1 MDIKELELQV
11 KKLGEETNKVL
22 EKAEGQ
28 HTENQK
34 MNEDT
39 KTELTALVLKEHEAN
54 EEVVGHLKT
63 LQEQCDGLDTELQA
77 RKDNE
82 PVKKESFKDL
92 LMGLEKS
99 EDYKSFLGN
108 RRNEFTLDLKADMLT
123 TTHFTGAVIEP
134 DRVLDTPVFSPERMI
149 RMRDMIPGGSMSGGL
164 ISYPQEGTVVD
175 NTATVAEGATKPQN
189 EFPVEQIE
197 STAKKIAAIVRISD
211 EALNDVPFMASYLSR
226 RLIDKLKN
234 VEDAQI
240 LYGSGVGANL
250 DGIFTQGTLF
260 AGNILNQP
268 KFDVLRKAIGEAR
281 ASEFFANAILLNP
294 ADAVLLDIEKGT
306 DSHYLRPPFVT
317 SSNGRMFI
325 GGVPII
331 ESTFVT
337 ADDFIVG
344 DFAKGAQLF
353 DRLAANVRFFEQDAS
368 NVTTNKITI
377 RVEERLALAVYHTGA
392 FVKSDFTTAQAA

>member
-1 MDIKELELQV
+1 MELKEQLEKLGADVKTVLDQAEGNKDEMGKMSEDIK
-11 KKLGEETNKVL
+11 
-22 EKAEGQ
+22 GQ
-28 HTENQK
+28 LTEIV
-34 MNEDT
+34 
-39 KTELTALVLKEHEAN
+39 AKEHEAS
-54 EEVVGHLKT
+54 EKYDKHLEL
-63 LQEQCDGLDTELQA
+63 LQKQCDGLDLELQA
-77 RKDNE
+77 RKDKD
-82 PVKKESFKDL
+82 PIKKESFKDL
-92 LMGLEKS
+92 IMGLEKND
-99 EDYKSFLGN
+99 DYKAFLGKDKN
-108 RRNEFTLDLKADMLT
+108 SFSLDLKADMLT
-123 TTHFTGAVIEP
+123 TTHFTDAVIEP
-134 DRVLDTPVFSPERMI
+134 DRILDSPVFSPERMI
-149 RMRDMIPGGSMSGGL
+149 RMRDMIPGGSMSGDR

-175 NTATVAEGATKPQN
+175 NTATVAEGAAKPQN
-189 EFPVEQIE
+189 EFPVAQIE
-197 STAKKIAAIVRISD
+197 SLAKKIAAFVRISD

-234 VEDAQI
+234 VEDTQI

-294 ADAVLLDIEKGT
+294 GDAVLLDIEKGS

-353 DRLAANVRFFEQDAS
+353 DRLAANVRFFEQDAT

-392 FVKSDFTTAQAA
+392 FIKSDFTTAQAA